1 MPAPTSFVASTLAA
15 LAVIA
20 SGPAGAQPVA
30 PRFGIAGYR
39 LGMTNAQASQIGLT
53 ACTTSNTRAVPGG
66 NHLITC
72 SGRSPDLPEMPHPQ
86 HNVAPQFDGPYLS
99 FDPKTKLLVRIEF
112 LAFKWGDPDPRTP
125 ELLKLLNVASCGDR
139 WRFDGRNDAWTC
151 AVQPDRV
158 LSVSHTGIRSFLRKS
173 YPSHL
178 DVVAA
183 IDKSKVSSLYAER
196 ARNESAAHDKARRE
210 RAARKLEAG
219 R

>member
-1 MPAPTSFVASTLAA
+1 MRTSTSLIASTLAA
-15 LAVIA
+15 LAIIA
-20 SGPAGAQPVA
+20 SGHTGAQPVA
-30 PRFGIAGYR
+30 PRFGIAGYQ

-53 ACTTSNTRAVPGG
+53 ACTTRNTRAIPGG
-66 NHLITC
+66 DHLITC
-72 SGRSPDLPEMPHPQ
+72 FGRSPGLPELPHPR

-112 LAFKWGDPDPRTP
+112 LAFNWGDPDPRTP
-125 ELLKLLNVASCGDR
+125 ELLMLLNVASCGDR

-158 LSVSHTGIRSFLRKS
+158 LSVSQTGVRSFLRKS

-196 ARNESAAHDKARRE
+196 ARNESAARDEARRE
-210 RAARKLEAG
+210 RAARKIEAG